1 MRFGGS
7 MAAISVVAT
16 GFMVAGC
23 SQVSSSGPGG
33 GPPSSAASSAS
44 SSSGTAAGAG
54 AGSEQTSV
62 PASPAPSPGRP
73 SGAAASPT
81 AAAGSASAARC
92 QPGDLSLAFG
102 AKSGTTQVV
111 LAVDLTNKGSSAC
124 TMRGF
129 PGVDL
134 IGATSSQQDYRW
146 SLARQSASYSKVTLQ
161 PGQAAHFNLTYLPA
175 AMGSGDN
182 ITVAKIVITPPNDL
196 TQAQVSWNESVI
208 LQDGATSPGT
218 YIGPVTAGA

>member
-1 MRFGGS
+1 
-7 MAAISVVAT
+7 
-16 GFMVAGC
+16 
-23 SQVSSSGPGG
+23 
-33 GPPSSAASSAS
+33 
-44 SSSGTAAGAG
+44 
-54 AGSEQTSV
+54 
-62 PASPAPSPGRP
+62 
-73 SGAAASPT
+73 
-81 AAAGSASAARC
+81 
-92 QPGDLSLAFG
+92 LSLALG

-111 LAVDLTNKGSSAC
+111 LAVDLTNKGTAAC

-134 IGATSSQQDYRW
+134 IGATTSQQDFRW
-146 SLARQSASYSKVTLQ
+146 SLARQSVRYSKVTLQ

>member
-23 SQVSSSGPGG
+23 SQVSSSGPAA
-33 GPPSSAASSAS
+33 SAASSAAA
-44 SSSGTAAGAG
+44 SSSGAAAGTG
-54 AGSEQTSV
+54 AGSEQTSA
-62 PASPAPSPGRP
+62 PARPAPSPVTP
-73 SGAAASPT
+73 SGVAASPT
-81 AAAGSASAARC
+81 AAAGSASAAKC

-111 LAVDLTNKGSSAC
+111 LAVDLTNKGTAAC

-146 SLARQSASYSKVTLQ
+146 SLARQSVSYSKVTLQ

-196 TQAQVSWNESVI
+196 TQAQVTWNEPVI

-218 YIGPVTAGA
+218 YIGPITAGA